1 MGEQTSL
8 AIISLSTLLNS
19 KEVDKDTIQCALS
32 SFCPVKDHEDIKHFL
47 DRAAIPQEEQKI
59 SRTYLWLDEESLA
72 IEKIKI
78 LGFFAIALKVFKF
91 SADIPTK
98 KRQRITKNSNEE
110 TNQYAPAFLIG
121 QVSRSIETQKGIGSS
136 LVYEALRRI
145 KEVQNIIGGNFIYL
159 DCHNETKIIDNYM
172 KSGFKYLQD
181 KQDGSGDIQMYLK
194 L

>member
-8 AIISLSTLLNS
+8 TIISLSTLLNS
-19 KEVDKDTIQCALS
+19 EKLDKDMIQCALS

-47 DRAAIPQEEQKI
+47 DKAAIPQEEQKI
-59 SRTYLWLDEESLA
+59 SRTYLWFDEESLA
-72 IEKIKI
+72 VKQIKI
-78 LGFFAIALKVFKF
+78 LGFFAIALKVFRF
-91 SADIPTK
+91 SEEIPTK
-98 KRQRITKNSNEE
+98 KRQRITKNSNQE
-110 TNQYAPAFLIG
+110 TNQFAPAFLIG
-121 QVSRSIETQKGIGSS
+121 QVSRSIDTQKGVGII
-136 LVYEALRRI
+136 LVREALSRI
-145 KEVQNIIGGNFIYL
+145 KEAQNIVGGNFVYL